1 MNFQVLSFV
10 MIFYTDFSEQI
21 KEKEFAWGM
30 VFSKVE
36 RSDQTV
42 WARKSNG
49 LQEYNIYVSLQFS
62 MM

>member
-1 MNFQVLSFV
+1 
-10 MIFYTDFSEQI
+10 MIFYTDFSGQI
-21 KEKEFAWGM
+21 KEKEFALGM